1 MTTPPRRAPND
12 PAEDVDSY
20 LRHNLMLVR
29 TGRRDRAPGIRK
41 CADCT
46 EHFID
51 DHTGLSWCRTCRTD
65 HHRRC
70 ADCHTLMPITA
81 DGDRRCD
88 CCQSQTTLFPTLL
101 DGGAR

>member
-1 MTTPPRRAPND
+1 MSPASGNTND

-41 CADCT
+41 CADCH

-51 DHTGLSWCRTCRTD
+51 DHTGLAWCRDCRTT
-65 HHRRC
+65 HHRHC
-70 ADCHTLMPITA
+70 VDCHALMPITA
-81 DGDRRCD
+81 DGDRLCD
-88 CCQSQTTLFPTLL
+88 CCQTQTTLFPVLL
-101 DGGAR
+101 DGGAS